1 MYTKR
6 AAHVPLWP
14 AKRCTG
20 CAPARSEHRR
30 TPPWQDEEEEERARD
45 GEGADLASAAS
56 LSLVNLAR
64 VPWYPGYNHDTQ
76 VVLEYPWDLLWT
88 AQYGRQSQDG
98 DCSG

>member
-30 TPPWQDEEEEERARD
+30 TPPWQDEEEEVSAQSSCGRAPM
-45 GEGADLASAAS
+45 GADPSSS
-56 LSLVNLAR
+56 LDATGR
-64 VPWYPGYNHDTQ
+64 VLEYPGYNHDTQ
-76 VVLEYPWDLLWT
+76 VVPRVDLL
-88 AQYGRQSQDG
+88 QL
-98 DCSG
+98 